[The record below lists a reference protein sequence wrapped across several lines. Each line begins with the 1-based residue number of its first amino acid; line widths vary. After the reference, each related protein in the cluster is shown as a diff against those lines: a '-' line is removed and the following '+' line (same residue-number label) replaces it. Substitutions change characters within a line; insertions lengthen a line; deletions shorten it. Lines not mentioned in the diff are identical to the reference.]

1 MGKEHYFK
9 VGDVDD
15 MAVNIDRHLDN
26 PSRVTYD
33 MSLYDW
39 DVIARETKAVY
50 DSLLS

>member
-1 MGKEHYFK
+1 
-9 VGDVDD
+9 